1 MNVLYFLY
9 MDIMYFFMYGSYS
22 IRLRNR
28 CVPKGEATTLS
39 RNSVESFIPL
49 HDNISF
55 AVWISYIQIRGSV
68 LARRSLWNSV
78 SEIPHIYSIG
88 WKYFFAHQKIAST
101 TFERTWSCTD
111 FYEIEN
117 FNIKYLCREQ
127 KLRLPLRLE
136 LNANAYLSAKT
147 RLLKVIYACTYAC
160 FSYFVSKIIYVS
172 NLFINMNLNYKLNLL
187 IINYILWT

>member
-1 MNVLYFLY
+1 MCYIFLY
-9 MDIMYFFMYGSYS
+9 MDIMYFSMYGSYS
-22 IRLRNR
+22 IRLQNR
-28 CVPKGEATTLS
+28 CVPKSEATTLS

-49 HDNISF
+49 RDNISF
-55 AVWISYIQIRGSV
+55 AVWISYIQIRGSEF
-68 LARRSLWNSV
+68 AERFLWNSV

-88 WKYFFAHQKIAST
+88 WKYFLAHQKIAST

-136 LNANAYLSAKT
+136 LNVNAFQ
-147 RLLKVIYACTYAC
+147 CQ
-160 FSYFVSKIIYVS
+160 
-172 NLFINMNLNYKLNLL
+172 N
-187 IINYILWT
+187 